1 MAEMIHERMIKQK
14 KKNAAKPLH
23 GHKYRK
29 EKVRDGSV
37 RQEVEASVEMRML
50 DRVAPMV
57 IFKQLGNGTRDGDE
71 ESQPERKAKLET
83 EIETEI

>member
-1 MAEMIHERMIKQK
+1 M
-14 KKNAAKPLH
+14 
-23 GHKYRK
+23 
-29 EKVRDGSV
+29 

-57 IFKQLGNGTRDGDE
+57 ICKQLGNGTRDGDE
-71 ESQPERKAKLET
+71 ESQPERNAKLET